1 MKIKFLKDLNDAE
14 KIAFEQSALY
24 NQIKGNW
31 LYTDSAIAYYNAYFS
46 KHVYNNSFVVFSEDN
61 FYLCAYSYSDTI
73 NSLRYFEQPVSFF
86 ILNDVED
93 DTDIL
98 HEIFHIF
105 FAFIKEDHIQEI
117 YYYHEPHITAHY
129 FDHIQSTA
137 VQYHSEI
144 DLKNE
149 EKNIRRN
156 IRKSYKSL
164 LNWGERELAYHIMDS
179 TNDDKKLFDD
189 LKQFHIEVAGRQ
201 TRSDETWDRQYEAI
215 LSEEAFVVLGY
226 FQNKLAAGNIIMLGN
241 KCSQI
246 KSAYYGVGVYDR
258 SLMAQNKP
266 ISHFIILKSIF
277 EAKRLGYN
285 IFEFGD
291 VTETDDAKYNDI
303 SKFKRGF
310 SNTINIKNV
319 IKLQL

>member
-1 MKIKFLKDLNDAE
+1 MKVKFLKDLNDSE
-14 KIAFEQSALY
+14 KLAFEQSTLY
-24 NQIKGNW
+24 HQIKGNW
-31 LYTDSAIAYYNAYFS
+31 LYTDSAIAYYSAYFT
-46 KHVYNNSFVVFSEDN
+46 KHIYNNSLVIFSEDN
-61 FYLCAYSYSDTI
+61 FYLCAYSYSDAL
-73 NSLRYFEQPVSFF
+73 NSLRYFNQPVSFF

-98 HEIFHIF
+98 HEIFHAA
-105 FAFIKEDHIQEI
+105 FAFIKEEHIQEI
-117 YYYHEPHITAHY
+117 CYYHEPPITAHY
-129 FDHIQSTA
+129 FDHIQDS
-137 VQYHSEI
+137 VMQYHVNVDLLQSEQ
-144 DLKNE
+144 
-149 EKNIRRN
+149 NIRMH
-156 IRKSYKSL
+156 IRKRYKQFV
-164 LNWGERELAYHIMDS
+164 NWGERELDCHIMDRS
-179 TNDDKKLFDD
+179 NADKKLFND

-201 TRSDETWDRQYEAI
+201 TRSEETWDRQYEAI

-241 KCSQI
+241 KRSQI

-258 SLMAQNKP
+258 SLMAENKP
-266 ISHFIILKSIF
+266 ISHFVILKSIF

-310 SNTINIKNV
+310 SNTLEIKNV
-319 IKLQL
+319 IKLKI